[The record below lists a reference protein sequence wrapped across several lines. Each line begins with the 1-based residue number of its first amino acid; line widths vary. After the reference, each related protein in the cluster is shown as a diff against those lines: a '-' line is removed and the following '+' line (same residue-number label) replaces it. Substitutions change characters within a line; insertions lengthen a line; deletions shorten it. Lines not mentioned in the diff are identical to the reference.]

1 MFVASLEHFLCTPH
15 CLFSLFNKYLQLV
28 VNKLVLFKKSHTII
42 VLHSEAPQLCVVAS
56 FLLGR
61 EDFSHKSC
69 VSRSIFIFPLFL
81 SISLC
86 YLIMTLGNAFPLM

>member
-42 VLHSEAPQLCVVAS
+42 VLHSEAPQYV
-56 FLLGR
+56 
-61 EDFSHKSC
+61 
-69 VSRSIFIFPLFL
+69 
-81 SISLC
+81 
-86 YLIMTLGNAFPLM
+86 